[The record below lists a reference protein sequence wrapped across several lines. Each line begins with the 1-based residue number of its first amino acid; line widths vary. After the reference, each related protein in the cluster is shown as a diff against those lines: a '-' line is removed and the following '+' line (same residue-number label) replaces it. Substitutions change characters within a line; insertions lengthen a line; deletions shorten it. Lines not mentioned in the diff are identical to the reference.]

1 MNSSK
6 EDILYFKDEILKDLK
21 KIEIKMGQKFDSQS
35 LNTKTKL
42 DEYDIKFAAMTQ
54 KINNLASQIE
64 TNISLKEKVDE
75 IYGFKTKIQQ
85 DIMVHEIK
93 EETTARDLKNAINKY
108 DAILLDSVLY
118 TGVIGLGCKFSTFHD
133 YIDFTLNTLNQLN
146 LAKEKTVIDIKSMKK
161 KYDNTL
167 ENLKTQI
174 ETNNKSIKEV
184 NKKVLNVLEQRMKI
198 IEEDNVKKFMD
209 VKMDNNKYAVELL
222 DKAEKLNESYK
233 NMEKMKIE
241 IEEKIK
247 YEVNRVV
254 NMPSE
259 FNKKFSKIK
268 DELDAIKIEFLEL
281 SEFVKNHKFETRGS
295 ENEDSK
301 DGSKRHNNKDGNK
314 MPKLQGVSILKQ
326 YISGKISYATYQ
338 QKLKMQNHHVK
349 EEEIKNQDSGPN
361 NPNNPNKIMYNK
373 NEENGEI
380 INQNIMMTN
389 SNSNS
394 NANIPEQKNNKKNYV
409 MSLASEAEIVIKDS
423 NNRSIQLNM
432 NNDDYKIKNTDI
444 KVNEIKN
451 EIKNT
456 KINSNNN
463 ELINNDDETIQ
474 RMIKIYNINHKKYKK
489 VIEMKNKANNTSF
502 QEPENSGEIDE
513 KEYLKNRNN
522 ISNSSPPKLEDIN
535 EEEKNKNMK
544 KKSNKSL
551 DLEEKQYF
559 PDVNFFGTGLIEVI
573 NYNPKKTREAKETK
587 KGFLLEFI
595 KKSYDDQE
603 INDEKK
609 LFQLKNAIEFSKS
622 LKNISS
628 NNVYNY
634 SNDIFSNTL
643 SHPFKKNVIKNIF
656 KKETN
661 LKKSGYNRY
670 SQNLSNALT
679 NDKRNSSNNLIAL
692 EKINLDSVTG
702 RKIELDNI
710 KSNYK
715 KLNPIKLKGS
725 NSSSNIRQ
733 RKANEADLFNKDD
746 KKLDKLMNKIKDMI
760 PFDEKISLFET
771 SNIDNLNKNVFSKKK
786 IYFEKKEEKEEKKN
800 KDLVIKKL
808 KTVYQNEPKN
818 INNQINLI
826 NNDNFLH

>member
-1 MNSSK
+1 MNNSK

-133 YIDFTLNTLNQLN
+133 FIDFTLNTLNQLN

-233 NMEKMKIE
+233 NMEKMKLE

-259 FNKKFSKIK
+259 FNKKFTKIK

-301 DGSKRHNNKDGNK
+301 DGSKRHNKKDGNK

-361 NPNNPNKIMYNK
+361 NPNNPNKIMYNT

-380 INQNIMMTN
+380 INQNIMMT
-389 SNSNS
+389 NSNS

-432 NNDDYKIKNTDI
+432 NNEDYKIKNTDI

-451 EIKNT
+451 DIKNT
-456 KINSNNN
+456 KINSNIN

-522 ISNSSPPKLEDIN
+522 IANSSPPKLEDIN
-535 EEEKNKNMK
+535 EEDKNKNMK

-559 PDVNFFGTGLIEVI
+559 PDVNFLGTGLIEVI

-692 EKINLDSVTG
+692 EKINLVSVTG

-733 RKANEADLFNKDD
+733 RKANEADLFN
-746 KKLDKLMNKIKDMI
+746 
-760 PFDEKISLFET
+760 
-771 SNIDNLNKNVFSKKK
+771 NLNKNVFSKKK